1 MWVAVMPG
9 SFYWLRRPATIHQS
23 HGSVHRASRAFI
35 FLFPLDRPVALLI
48 FWPKQDHF
56 PTPCPA
62 SPPRFPPPLSIFPHT
77 ATGPAGSTAMRSPAS
92 TVVPALFA
100 PTSFKDQRQYW
111 GPAAGW
117 EDPDAVQ
124 KKMGQGVGRA
134 WKRID
139 VDLVNEVIA
148 REAWLLTS

>member
-1 MWVAVMPG
+1 
-9 SFYWLRRPATIHQS
+9 
-23 HGSVHRASRAFI
+23 
-35 FLFPLDRPVALLI
+35 
-48 FWPKQDHF
+48 
-56 PTPCPA
+56 
-62 SPPRFPPPLSIFPHT
+62 
-77 ATGPAGSTAMRSPAS
+77 MRSPAS

-100 PTSFKDQRQYW
+100 PTSFKDQQQYW

-117 EDPDAVQ
+117 EDPDEVQ
-124 KKMGQGVGRA
+124 KKMGQGGGRA